1 MLTVEGFSAASP
13 ASSAARSA
21 GTGFIAIVSGAGMVG
36 GAEKLEW
43 NQTGSDFDAEAD
55 HNKGS
60 GTVRVGSRG
69 AGRGKGC
76 VCLGGGSERSL
87 DSLGREVVGRGTSKI
102 MAPLDLGTSKPVELQ
117 YSFVDSFGQIG
128 AEILCEIRPDF

>member
-55 HNKGS
+55 HNNGK
-60 GTVRVGSRG
+60 RNG
-69 AGRGKGC
+69 ARWEP
-76 VCLGGGSERSL
+76 GGGE
-87 DSLGREVVGRGTSKI
+87 GEGMCV
-102 MAPLDLGTSKPVELQ
+102 
-117 YSFVDSFGQIG
+117 FGG
-128 AEILCEIRPDF
+128 GL